1 MPGHPTVVIFPAQD
15 GVPAL
20 PDFFLDPETY
30 ANKTLW
36 KGLEKVVGWED
47 VDFEGTESREIFSS
61 LYRLRGNKEETL
73 RSFFDDNRI
82 SFFANHPGWSVQ
94 GSPEY
99 VVVWRGRSLVRTD
112 TIVDLCTEASGIYAA
127 LK

>member
-73 RSFFDDNRI
+73 RSFFDD
-82 SFFANHPGWSVQ
+82 HPGWSVQ

-112 TIVDLCTEASGIYAA
+112 TIVDLCTEASEIYAA